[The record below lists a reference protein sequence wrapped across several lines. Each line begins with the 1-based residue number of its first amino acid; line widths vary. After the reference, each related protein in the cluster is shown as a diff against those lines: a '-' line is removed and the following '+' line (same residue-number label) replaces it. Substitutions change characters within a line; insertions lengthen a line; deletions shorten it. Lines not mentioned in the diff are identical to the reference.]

1 MRFFVLGSYMNANFM
16 QLTRLP
22 IEGESLQAH
31 GVWQEHGGKG
41 LNLGV
46 GLHRLGMHVKMLL
59 GVGNDDAGK
68 AARDLIKHEGMDTD
82 AVMHLGAHSGYG
94 VGFVGERGENMLAAF
109 QGANALV
116 NAQHV
121 QQHFADMTASDW
133 VCAQFEAPEDAI
145 LAAFELARRAGAG
158 TYLNPSP
165 WRMPSRE
172 MLALTDVLVVNETEA
187 ALMFAI
193 PDAVDWDAHTWQQQ
207 LPGMVQQLAITCE
220 LLLVTLGANGVVAC
234 SNKGE
239 THFQPAWSI
248 VQLDATGAGDAF
260 GCGLLWGWSQR
271 LPLDQTLSFAN
282 ACGALVA
289 AAQGVL
295 AALPDIA
302 RVENFCAANDI
313 NKHPIN

>member
-1 MRFFVLGSYMNANFM
+1 MNANFM
-16 QLTRLP
+16 QLARLP

-46 GLHRLGMHVKMLL
+46 GLHRLGVPVKMLL

-68 AARDLIKHEGMDTD
+68 AVSEVLKHEGMDTG
-82 AVMHLGAHSGYG
+82 AVIYLGAHSGYG
-94 VGFVGERGENMLAAF
+94 VGFVGVRGENFLAAF

-121 QQHFADMTASDW
+121 QQHFADVTASDW
-133 VCAQFEAPEDAI
+133 VCAQFEAPQEAI
-145 LAAFELARRAGAG
+145 LAAFELARNNHAK

-187 ALMFAI
+187 SLMFAL
-193 PDAVDWDAHTWQQQ
+193 PAAANWDASTWQQQ
-207 LPGMVQQLAITCE
+207 LPGLVQQLALTCE
-220 LLLVTLGANGVVAC
+220 LLVVTLGVNGAVAYT
-234 SNKGE
+234 NKGE
-239 THFQPAWSI
+239 THFQPAWPI

-260 GCGLLWGWSQR
+260 GCGLLWGWSQG
-271 LPLDQTLSFAN
+271 LSLEQTLSFAN

-289 AAQGVL
+289 SAQGVL
-295 AALPDIA
+295 VVLPDIA
-302 RVENFCAANDI
+302 RVENFRAANKL
-313 NKHPIN
+313 NKQPIS